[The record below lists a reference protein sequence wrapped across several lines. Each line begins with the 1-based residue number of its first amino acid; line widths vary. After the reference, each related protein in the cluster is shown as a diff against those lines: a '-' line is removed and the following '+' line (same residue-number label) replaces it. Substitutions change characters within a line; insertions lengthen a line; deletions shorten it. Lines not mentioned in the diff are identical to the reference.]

1 MQAAARPALRAFLI
15 DISGTLHVGSTPTTG
30 SVEAFRRLQ
39 NSGVPFRLC
48 SNMSKEATCD
58 VSARL
63 RRLGFK
69 LESRENG
76 ESSEGPRE
84 VWTSIGAVGRV
95 MQDAG
100 IGRPYLLLSDSARSE
115 LQLDTTLLDRKD
127 DRTPF
132 DAVVVGLCPARL
144 DYTHLNTAFR
154 ILAREHPTPS
164 PRQPVLIAAHT
175 SRFLEAPTGGLA
187 LGPGPFV
194 AALEHAVIGDVDAYG
209 CVSGNGAHVAAP
221 AGARVA
227 IIGDDVEADL
237 GAGAC
242 ELGLWRILVRTG
254 KFRPGD
260 ETRASPPPDEVVDSF
275 AAFIDSF
282 LSGNVTSES

>member
-1 MQAAARPALRAFLI
+1 
-15 DISGTLHVGSTPTTG
+15 
-30 SVEAFRRLQ
+30 
-39 NSGVPFRLC
+39 
-48 SNMSKEATCD
+48 
-58 VSARL
+58 
-63 RRLGFK
+63 
-69 LESRENG
+69 
-76 ESSEGPRE
+76 
-84 VWTSIGAVGRV
+84 
-95 MQDAG
+95 
-100 IGRPYLLLSDSARSE
+100 
-115 LQLDTTLLDRKD
+115 
-127 DRTPF
+127 
-132 DAVVVGLCPARL
+132 VGLCPARL

-194 AALEHAVIGDVDAYG
+194 AALEHAVPGVKARVVGKPSRAFFEAVIGDVDAYG

-242 ELGLWRILVRTG
+242 ELGLWRILG
-254 KFRPGD
+254 AF
-260 ETRASPPPDEVVDSF
+260 SPSF
-275 AAFIDSF
+275 PEPFTF
-282 LSGNVTSES
+282 FVFKNFHN